1 MLHLVSML
9 LEFHLPYFDRE
20 LIRRIGVHG
29 SHWVL
34 DVEVLDRLH

>member
-1 MLHLVSML
+1 MLHLLLML

-20 LIRRIGVHG
+20 LIRRIGVCG

-34 DVEVLDRLH
+34 DDKVLDRLH